1 MLSSEIICQQG
12 IVYRT
17 REGYV
22 NDSIRM
28 NVPDLSIS
36 ELKFHPAIAMWM
48 NRNVLPPRHFLFEFL
63 QVKSHD
69 QSSLVVI
76 FDDRTHIRDSWNS
89 SSST

>member
-1 MLSSEIICQQG
+1 
-12 IVYRT
+12 
-17 REGYV
+17 
-22 NDSIRM
+22 
-28 NVPDLSIS
+28 
-36 ELKFHPAIAMWM
+36 MWM